1 MNLDNM
7 HVPHI
12 LSVLLFTLLL
22 IQNTINTKASS
33 YEMKE
38 NPFGPHASTGNSLEN
53 LSDQSLIGNNS
64 GRTISTSD
72 NNSILLSAP
81 PQHSISSKIV
91 KPRDNV
97 RSNLSNLN
105 ESSLNIGNN
114 NKLGSVYVV
123 DYANIRVQKFDL
135 GGHFITKWGTE
146 GTGNG
151 QLKRP
156 AGIAIDSG
164 DNIYVSDAGND
175 RIEKF
180 DNSGKFL
187 LKWGSQGNGNG
198 QLDSPHDIAIDDN
211 GNLYVVEQ
219 GNFRVQ
225 VFSSDGKFITKWGSA
240 GSNENQFLDPHSI
253 IVSHHII

>member
-12 LSVLLFTLLL
+12 LSVLLFALLL

-33 YEMKE
+33 YEMKG
-38 NPFGPHASTGNSLEN
+38 NDPFGPHASIGNSLEN

-64 GRTISTSD
+64 GRTITTSD

-146 GTGNG
+146 GNLDS
-151 QLKRP
+151 QFRVP
-156 AGIAIDSG
+156 HSIAVDSSN
-164 DNIYVSDAGND
+164 NIYVTDMTALNVK
-175 RIEKF
+175 KF
-180 DNSGKFL
+180 DSSG
-187 LKWGSQGNGNG
+187 
-198 QLDSPHDIAIDDN
+198 H
-211 GNLYVVEQ
+211 
-219 GNFRVQ
+219 
-225 VFSSDGKFITKWGSA
+225 FITKWGTE
-240 GSNENQFLDPHSI
+240 G
-253 IVSHHII
+253 